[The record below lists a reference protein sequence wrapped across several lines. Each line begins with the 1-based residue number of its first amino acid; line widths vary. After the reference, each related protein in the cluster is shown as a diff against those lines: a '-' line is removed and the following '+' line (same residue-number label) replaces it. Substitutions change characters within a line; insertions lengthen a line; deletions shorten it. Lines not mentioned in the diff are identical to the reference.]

1 MTISF
6 IFQERSK
13 VFTVFRR
20 KNGGQNRCLMNSM
33 FIIVDEIYHTEK
45 LFHKLILPKQITE
58 IVFCNNSKCKK
69 APHFSVVLNCI
80 NNVKSPFFAS
90 SSCCVGLT
98 FHKILLASTRSLCSS
113 RILKCIGCFFELRC
127 FPFLK
132 FIFDFCNRMWYNV
145 FSISSSITARQ
156 RIYLS
161 EGKTI

>member
-1 MTISF
+1 MIDQKLNCSSHFAALHFFAARIFISTAAEEAELLPCLALF
-6 IFQERSK
+6 SLRRIAPAAVIAFSSSKRSP
-13 VFTVFRR
+13 
-20 KNGGQNRCLMNSM
+20 LA
-33 FIIVDEIYHTEK
+33 
-45 LFHKLILPKQITE
+45 L
-58 IVFCNNSKCKK
+58 
-69 APHFSVVLNCI
+69 VLNYFPLR
-80 NNVKSPFFAS
+80 NWLSFFLPAPG
-90 SSCCVGLT
+90 VGLT

>member
-1 MTISF
+1 MLDQKLNCSF
-6 IFQERSK
+6 HFAALFSPQE
-13 VFTVFRR
+13 
-20 KNGGQNRCLMNSM
+20 
-33 FIIVDEIYHTEK
+33 Y
-45 LFHKLILPKQITE
+45 LFHRQQRKRNFCPAWLCSLCGELPLLPLLLFHQANVRPWRWFWI
-58 IVFCNNSKCKK
+58 SLQ
-69 APHFSVVLNCI
+69 APGVC
-80 NNVKSPFFAS
+80 
-90 SSCCVGLT
+90 LT